1 MKTQVDN
8 YTRLLNARMTIAQ
21 GERLARL
28 ALKDILAPYG
38 YQGLEVCCS
47 EEYRGVDYEP
57 MTEMSPGDH
66 QYIERLRA
74 VNNGWD
80 VEMMVEGEWYG
91 LEGTDLHF
99 LLDVVEQIVFNR

>member
-1 MKTQVDN
+1 MNTHE
-8 YTRLLNARMTIAQ
+8 RLMDARLRIAQ

-28 ALKDILAPYG
+28 VLKDILAPYG
-38 YQGLEVCCS
+38 HQGLEVCCS

-57 MTEMSPGDH
+57 MTEMTPGDH

-74 VNNGWD
+74 LDNGWD

-99 LLDVVEQIVFNR
+99 LLDVVERIVFNR